1 MASITTDNARVRAGR
16 VAADDDPGE
25 LVTGE
30 GVTLSLRPTNFV
42 LRAAGC
48 AIDYLAYFIVYFVIM
63 FTIMMTLGP
72 TLDNALFQAFSI
84 ALLVLCLVGIPTTVE
99 TVTRGKSL
107 GKLAVGARV
116 VRDDGGAI
124 GFRHALIRSLL
135 GILEIVSTLGG
146 IAAVVGLLSTRTR
159 RLGDMV
165 AGTFSQYERS
175 KAPEPIPLQMPPD
188 LVVWSATAD
197 AARMPDALARRVAHF
212 IRQSGGMNPVS
223 RDRLAGL
230 LAAEVARWVHPVPPS
245 SPEQFLLAVA
255 ALRREREATALAR
268 EQAQLERLS
277 PILQSAPRGFPTR

>member
-16 VAADDDPGE
+16 VSADDDPGE

-48 AIDYLAYFIVYFVIM
+48 AIDYVVYFVIYFIIM

-124 GFRHALIRSLL
+124 GFRHALIPR
-135 GILEIVSTLGG
+135 
-146 IAAVVGLLSTRTR
+146 
-159 RLGDMV
+159 
-165 AGTFSQYERS
+165 
-175 KAPEPIPLQMPPD
+175 
-188 LVVWSATAD
+188 
-197 AARMPDALARRVAHF
+197 H
-212 IRQSGGMNPVS
+212 S
-223 RDRLAGL
+223 RDRVNPGRHRRGCRVAQHSHATTWRHGRWHVQPVRAQQGSRID
-230 LAAEVARWVHPVPPS
+230 AAAD
-245 SPEQFLLAVA
+245 
-255 ALRREREATALAR
+255 AT
-268 EQAQLERLS
+268 
-277 PILQSAPRGFPTR
+277 

>member
-1 MASITTDNARVRAGR
+1 MTSITTTTGR
-16 VAADDDPGE
+16 LAADDEPDE

-48 AIDYLAYFIVYFVIM
+48 LIDYLVYVAAYLLILFAI
-63 FTIMMTLGP
+63 TLTVGP
-72 TLDNALFQAFSI
+72 TLDSALFQALSI
-84 ALLVLCLVGIPTTVE
+84 SLLVLCLVGIPTTVE
-99 TVTRGKSL
+99 TLTRGRSL

-116 VRDDGGAI
+116 VRDDGGSI

-146 IAAVVGLLSTRTR
+146 LAAVFGLLTTRTR
-159 RLGDMV
+159 RLGDLV
-165 AGTFSQYERS
+165 AGTFSQHERS
-175 KAPEPIPLQMPPD
+175 RRPVPISIEVPPE
-188 LVVWSATAD
+188 LVAWASTAD

-212 IRQSGGMNPVS
+212 IRQSAGMNPVS

-245 SPEQFLLAVA
+245 SPERFLLAVA
-255 ALRREREATALAR
+255 ALRREREATALQR
-268 EQAQLERLS
+268 EREQLERLA
-277 PILQSAPRGFPTR
+277 PVLQSAPRGFPDR

>member
-1 MASITTDNARVRAGR
+1 MTSITTTSGR

-48 AIDYLAYFIVYFVIM
+48 LIDYVVYIAVYILILVVIM
-63 FTIMMTLGP
+63 FTVGP
-72 TLDNALFQAFSI
+72 TLDSALFQALSI
-84 ALLVLCLVGIPTTVE
+84 SLLVLCLVGIPTTVE
-99 TVTRGKSL
+99 TVFRGKSL

-124 GFRHALIRSLL
+124 GFRHALIRSLI

-146 IAAVVGLLSTRTR
+146 IAAVFGLLTTRTR
-159 RLGDMV
+159 RLGDLV
-165 AGTFSQYERS
+165 AGTFSQHERS
-175 KAPEPIPLQMPPD
+175 RTPSEIVIEVPAELQA
-188 LVVWSATAD
+188 WASTAD

-212 IRQSGGMNPVS
+212 IRQSAGMNPVS

-230 LAAEVARWVHPVPPS
+230 LAAEVARWVHPVPPT
-245 SPEQFLLAVA
+245 SPERFLLAVA
-255 ALRREREATALAR
+255 ALRRGREATALDR
-268 EQAQLERLS
+268 ERAQLERLA
-277 PILQSAPRGFPTR
+277 PVLQSAPRGFPDR